1 MHKIA
6 PDDPSVTPAGVA
18 GRIRM
23 SLPLIS
29 HREPQLTWPL
39 YVRPRSGLR
48 GGAKC
53 TPEDRLIAGVIHVA
67 VRRIK
72 TGGGE
77 ELAVA
82 PLAIL
87 INLSLAGETPP
98 FARITSP
105 DASA

>member
-1 MHKIA
+1 MPKIA
-6 PDDPSVTPAGVA
+6 PDDPSVTPAGV
-18 GRIRM
+18 GGWIRM
-23 SLPLIS
+23 SLPLIN
-29 HREPQLTWPL
+29 HREPPLTRPL

-53 TPEDRLIAGVIHVA
+53 TPEDRLLAGVFHVA

-72 TGGGE
+72 AGGGE

-82 PLAIL
+82 PLAML
-87 INLSLAGETPP
+87 INLFLASKTRP

>member
-1 MHKIA
+1 
-6 PDDPSVTPAGVA
+6 
-18 GRIRM
+18 M
-23 SLPLIS
+23 SLPLIC

-48 GGAKC
+48 RGAKC
-53 TPEDRLIAGVIHVA
+53 TPEDRLLAGVFHVA
-67 VRRIK
+67 LRRIK

-82 PLAIL
+82 PLAML
-87 INLSLAGETPP
+87 INLSLAGETRP
-98 FARITSP
+98 FAHITSP